1 MTLAP
6 RDAATWAVRSVE
18 PLSTTMTSSTNGG
31 MAWSTFPTPCSSLRQ
46 GIMTVM
52 DWPLYMGGK
61 RGRGAGGREPEKA
74 IRLFGGGG
82 RHNKTDDETAI
93 APACLGWCADVRRP
107 GQRAVPVRA
116 ADVPWLGPVHR
127 QPLDQRARLH
137 DCDRP
142 QTGGCGADGP
152 RGNRL
157 ASQAGGLAAAPS
169 GGQTGAPRGR
179 QGGQRSSFGGLI
191 AG

>member
-18 PLSTTMTSSTNGG
+18 PLSTTMISSTNGG
-31 MAWSTFPTPCSSLRQ
+31 MAWSTLPMPSSSLRQ
-46 GIMTVM
+46 GMMTVM

-61 RGRGAGGREPEKA
+61 HRPGARGGQPEKA
-74 IRLFGGGG
+74 ARLFGGGR

-93 APACLGWCADVRRP
+93 ASAGFGRRNHVRRP
-107 GQRAVPVRA
+107 GGRAASVCA

-127 QPLDQRARLH
+127 QPFDQRPRLH
-137 DCDRP
+137 DRDGR

-152 RGNRL
+152 RGNQL
-157 ASQAGGLAAAPS
+157 
-169 GGQTGAPRGR
+169 TK
-179 QGGQRSSFGGLI
+179 
-191 AG
+191 

>member
-6 RDAATWAVRSVE
+6 RDAATWAVWSVE
-18 PLSTTMTSSTNGG
+18 PLSTTMISSTNGG
-31 MAWSTFPTPCSSLRQ
+31 MAWSTFPMPRSSLRQ
-46 GIMTVM
+46 GMMTVM
-52 DWPLYMGGK
+52 EWPLYMGWK
-61 RGRGAGGREPEKA
+61 RGRGARGREPRKA
-74 IRLFGGGG
+74 ARLFGGGG

-93 APACLGWCADVRRP
+93 APACFGWCADVRRP

-152 RGNRL
+152 RGNQP
-157 ASQAGGLAAAPS
+157 ASATGGIAAARRD
-169 GGQTGAPRGR
+169 GKTGAQSGR
-179 QGGQRSSFGGLI
+179 EGQRGWAESSP
-191 AG
+191 